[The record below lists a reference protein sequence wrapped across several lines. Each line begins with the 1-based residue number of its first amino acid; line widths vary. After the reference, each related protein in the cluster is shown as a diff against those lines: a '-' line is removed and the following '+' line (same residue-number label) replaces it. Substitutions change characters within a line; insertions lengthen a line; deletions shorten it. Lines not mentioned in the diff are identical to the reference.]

1 MKSVDAV
8 VALCVQ
14 NGYISSELTDW
25 LKYALEKRLTTL
37 IISVPLLIVGGFI
50 SPIETVISFYISFRM
65 LRKWT
70 NGIHARTF
78 WTCFTASIISEI
90 LFLCCVLRYLTPITS
105 CILLLASTI
114 LIAFMSPY
122 NNPNIHLSKSEIIA
136 CSIKARKIL
145 LHALFTLGI
154 TYFSGFKRISDG
166 ILLGIVM
173 AGATLALAYINN
185 GGIKNAKENARD
197 HNQKSCHQSY

>member
-1 MKSVDAV
+1 MKSVDGV

-14 NGYISSELTDW
+14 NGYISSELTNW

-65 LRKWT
+65 LRKCT

-78 WTCFTASIISEI
+78 WACFTASIISEI
-90 LFLCCVLRYLTPITS
+90 LFLCCVLRCLTPITS

-114 LIAFMSPY
+114 LIAFMAPY
-122 NNPNIHLSKSEIIA
+122 NRYTRSFRNLFV
-136 CSIKARKIL
+136 
-145 LHALFTLGI
+145 HALACIGI
-154 TYFSGFKRISDG
+154 RNACRFQRKRHRNLSASLHQMLQMQFHKSYISRYR
-166 ILLGIVM
+166 I
-173 AGATLALAYINN
+173 Y
-185 GGIKNAKENARD
+185 
-197 HNQKSCHQSY
+197 